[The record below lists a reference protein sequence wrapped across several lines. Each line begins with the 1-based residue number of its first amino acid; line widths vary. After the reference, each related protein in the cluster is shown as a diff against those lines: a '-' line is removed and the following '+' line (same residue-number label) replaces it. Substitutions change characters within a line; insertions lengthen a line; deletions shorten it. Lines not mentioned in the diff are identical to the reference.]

1 MITSPVR
8 AAGVAHTIIV
18 SAKAIHLYD
27 REKKYQHD
35 FSCLIIDLRT
45 NDHQQFQG
53 VGVILCLFVVGFI
66 FKICTEG
73 TVGYK
78 LIRR

>member
-8 AAGVAHTIIV
+8 APGVAHTIIV

-27 REKKYQHD
+27 REKKYQRD

-45 NDHQQFQG
+45 RGLGH
-53 VGVILCLFVVGFI
+53 FVFVCCWVYF
-66 FKICTEG
+66 
-73 TVGYK
+73 
-78 LIRR
+78 

>member
-27 REKKYQHD
+27 REKK
-35 FSCLIIDLRT
+35 IPA
-45 NDHQQFQG
+45 
-53 VGVILCLFVVGFI
+53 
-66 FKICTEG
+66 
-73 TVGYK
+73 
-78 LIRR
+78 